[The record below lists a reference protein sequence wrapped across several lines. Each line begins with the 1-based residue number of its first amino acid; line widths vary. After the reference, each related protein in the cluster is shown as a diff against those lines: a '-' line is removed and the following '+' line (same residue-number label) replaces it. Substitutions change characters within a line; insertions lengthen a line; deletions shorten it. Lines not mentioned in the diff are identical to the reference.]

1 MIGKIYATFFR
12 FLATRF
18 FFYQETVFKNYP
30 KNSSISEVIFFAK
43 NQVGHFCMIYNHCVS
58 RYDFLSSL

>member
-30 KNSSISEVIFFAK
+30 KNSNNLEVIFLGK
-43 NQVGHFCMIYNHCVS
+43 NQMGHFSIIFNHCVS